1 MKRLL
6 ALTTV
11 LLLVLSICAVNVSA
25 AIYFNEDFSE
35 NPLPELTFGS
45 NGRGGGSNA
54 QWSVSCGEANT
65 AHSADDGTLHF
76 YREANAEGNTRVDIV
91 VFFPELDWEA
101 GDNIIM
107 FDMKVTTAERPIT
120 MNLYNKYF
128 IGDNPVRDR
137 VQSYI
142 YAKNI
147 STALRIDANA
157 TSNVSRGVT
166 YTQGEW
172 VTFAIRSRVV
182 NDVWEFMFY
191 SKGENETTFKASAEA
206 PFYAP
211 YGGDLA
217 GSGHASANRIEFIS
231 PAGAVDFQIDN
242 LRIFNDVSV
251 AASQVLFNSE
261 EVSDIADIDSAGE
274 ISVEAEVLDA
284 TAVFGEDA
292 TTVKTFL
299 VALDENMKMVDCKIE
314 DVTLKGGVNTIGS
327 TMEVSDDSEAPNYF
341 GNLEDG
347 IVEYYIWYDMMPLGN
362 AIGLR

>member
-1 MKRLL
+1 MKKIL

-11 LLLVLSICAVNVSA
+11 LLLVLSMCAVNVSA
-25 AIYFNEDFSE
+25 EIYFNEDFSE

-65 AHSADDGTLHF
+65 AHSAEDGTLHF

-101 GDNIIM
+101 GDSIIM
-107 FDMKVTTAERPIT
+107 FDMKVTTAERPVT

-128 IGDNPVRDR
+128 IGENPVRDR
-137 VQSYI
+137 VQAYI
-142 YAKNI
+142 YSNNI
-147 STALRIDANA
+147 KAALRTDASS
-157 TSNVSRGVT
+157 TSNVSRGVNFT
-166 YTQGEW
+166 SGEW
-172 VTFAIRSRVV
+172 VTFAIRSRMVE
-182 NDVWEFMFY
+182 DVWEFMFY
-191 SKGENETTFKASAEA
+191 SKGADDTEFTPSSTGS
-206 PFYAP
+206 FYAP

-242 LRIFNDVSV
+242 LKIFNDVSV
-251 AASQVLFNSE
+251 AEAQVLFNSE
-261 EVSDIADIDSAGE
+261 EVSDITEISSAGE
-274 ISVEAEVLDA
+274 ISVEAEILDA

-299 VALDENMKMVDCKIE
+299 VALDKNMKMIDCKIQ
-314 DVTLKGGVNTIGS
+314 DVNLKGGTNTIGAKI
-327 TMEVSDDSEAPNYF
+327 EVSDEPDASNYF
-341 GNLEDG
+341 GNFEDG
-347 IVEYYIWYDMMPLGN
+347 IVEYYIWYDMMPLTD
-362 AIGLR
+362 APGLR